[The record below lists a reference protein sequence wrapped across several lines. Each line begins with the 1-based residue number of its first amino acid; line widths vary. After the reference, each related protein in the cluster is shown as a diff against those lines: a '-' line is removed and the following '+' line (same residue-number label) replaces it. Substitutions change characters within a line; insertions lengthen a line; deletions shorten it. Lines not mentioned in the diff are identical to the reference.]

1 MQGRNIRKDAR
12 RNRRAALRKELL
24 LSREMIGARVRELAG
39 EISEDYRGKEPLL
52 VSVLKGSVFFFA
64 DLVREITLPSKIDFV
79 RAASYGKEMNSCGSV
94 RLTKDLELPVEG
106 KSILL
111 VEDIVDTGLTLSYIT
126 GLLAD
131 RGAES
136 IKICALVDKLE
147 RRERH
152 VPIDY
157 CGFKVEEGFLVG
169 YGLDFDEKY
178 RSLPEIF
185 ILKE

>member
-1 MQGRNIRKDAR
+1 MK
-12 RNRRAALRKELL
+12 KELL
-24 LSREMIGARVRELAG
+24 LSREVIHARVKELG
-39 EISEDYRGKEPLL
+39 GQISEDYRGKEPLL
-52 VSVLKGSVFFFA
+52 VGVLKGSVFFFA

-111 VEDIVDTGLTLSYIT
+111 VEDIVDTGLTLSYIKEV
-126 GLLAD
+126 LAD

-147 RRERH
+147 RRKKH
-152 VPIDY
+152 VPLDY
-157 CGFKVEEGFLVG
+157 CGFMVEDGFLVG

-178 RSLPEIF
+178 RYLPEIF
-185 ILKE
+185 VLKE